1 MIKKLSNLILLFI
14 ITSCG
19 TLNEAG
25 KVLRNEKVTNN
36 DEFLVKKKDP
46 LVFPPDYDKVPL
58 PGSIKNKKLSEDQK
72 IKSILNAPQKSE
84 INESDSSMENS
95 IIEKIRK

>member
-25 KVLRNEKVTNN
+25 GNTKGSFFLTKNSSEVVTFS
-36 DEFLVKKKDP
+36 FLKT
-46 LVFPPDYDKVPL
+46 LPDYDKVPL

>member
-1 MIKKLSNLILLFI
+1 MIKNFFCLTLLFI
-14 ITSCG
+14 LTSCG
-19 TLNEAG
+19 SLNEAG
-25 KVLRNEKVTNN
+25 KVLRNEKQTTT

-46 LVFPPDYDKVPL
+46 LVFPPDFDKVPE
-58 PGSIKNKKLSEDQK
+58 PGSIKSKQMTEDQK

-84 INESDSSMENS
+84 NNKSSSDMEES

>member
-1 MIKKLSNLILLFI
+1 MIKKFFCLTLLFI
-14 ITSCG
+14 FTSCG
-19 TLNEAG
+19 SLNEAG
-25 KVLRNEKVTNN
+25 KVLRNEKITTT

-46 LVFPPDYDKVPL
+46 LVFPPDFDKVPV
-58 PGSIKNKKLSEDQK
+58 PGSVKSKQMTEDQK

-84 INESDSSMENS
+84 INKSRSDMEDS

>member
-25 KVLRNEKVTNN
+25 KVLRNEKVTTS